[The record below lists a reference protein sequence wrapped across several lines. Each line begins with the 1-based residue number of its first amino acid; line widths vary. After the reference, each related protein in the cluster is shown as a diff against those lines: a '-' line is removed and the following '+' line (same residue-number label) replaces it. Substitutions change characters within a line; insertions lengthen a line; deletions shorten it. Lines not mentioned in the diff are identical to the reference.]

1 MKKRNNANFT
11 HPYKGALRVLG
22 VKVLKAL
29 KTKFFSGISETA
41 KKVNEKMK
49 KTLHKVLAK
58 SNKQFLYSAYQVF
71 KFLFPLSAKPLQ
83 SRMGKGK
90 ASIKEFIDSI
100 QKARITFTI
109 NPSKLKGKLEN
120 VLTTQ
125 MVKQKNGYRS
135 LKQFSYKQIE
145 RKTKITLYG
154 LLEVCIFVNNYI
166 LQKFTQYN
174 ETLNSW
180 DWIDPLLAELFLA
193 IIKYFFPL
201 QDPEIVKKKCSYT
214 RLDDFEP
221 YRWPSLLGMILT
233 NNCIQELLIIQINH
247 AKENK
252 FFTRYELFEYYIKIH
267 SEEWINYFNE
277 KKNEKITKI
286 IEKKNLILNMTFNII
301 SECISGQ
308 YVLTCSQKILQSF
321 SINNSSTYYTELKLF
336 SELISILLFPFCFL
350 FIKVITKYKPLVK
363 THWHTFLTVFVEKS
377 PQILQY
383 IIENQKYW
391 DNKYEYSKE
400 FSNTKINIID
410 SVKYPLEQPLINFQY
425 KNFYFIYKTR
435 TSNYISKQY
444 KPTVIK
450 NVFKQYIKPNM
461 RILKQNTMYK
471 TLLILFLNDSINNM
485 NNYSAVFIKNLN
497 KNKKKIKII
506 NYGEKTK
513 NSPIQLSNNTAGYEC
528 FNNIRTEF
536 VEDSK
541 NIYQSNNINEFD
553 FFIKKVNPRLKKK
566 KKIIRKINN
575 YLNKQYFWRNTQ
587 QYDYK
592 KDFVNFSLYIEK
604 IIAAYNKIVML
615 FPFIP
620 QWNNKI
626 EQAIIKNIPVGN
638 LYNEN
643 IIITKLL
650 KDITKS
656 NINTNLFIKEKHEDK
671 NTNINILDDLLI
683 NARNINNK
691 LTNYIK
697 ILERNEKNVT
707 IQATNYIILLKKV
720 LKLCAKT
727 FNLSTNTTEIEVAD
741 LIARKINEKN
751 EEFINAKPILEK
763 ISINDLKLQH
773 QKYLAFHYNSNR
785 DIGRPLYSSLSKM
798 YYYTN
803 KIELKLVEMKLI
815 KSLPL
820 IIKHKYHQEAKLV
833 WQQAYLKQANNFLA
847 PHLPVRHLH
856 YYEYYSYFPEYLRMY
871 FKETDENF
879 ILTPLSELDYFLLD
893 TGAKHL
899 LINVTQRFFYSM
911 TMTEIHRYN
920 IAWQNYRERAN
931 NIPWTTAHIIYWLEL
946 TVWARLGR
954 NLRSTHQSWYF
965 NRKIDPR
972 DLAFSVESQYALN
985 LWYKD
990 PFQYRYDDIIIPD
1003 ENFEILDDFG
1013 TMVDSDEDMYDK
1025 EVAADPE
1032 LEDDWDIEVYDV
1044 GMEENPH
1051 ESAMQETTEFDTD
1064 GLPFVEE
1071 QSLMLTQ
1078 EPDISVMDNRIWND
1092 IVEEKYF
1099 HVNSLHDHG
1108 TNLMKLKPYRHN
1120 INDGTYSISFAKYEA
1135 RQRRYEMAGVR
1146 RREFELK
1153 RIPTMHIKRK
1163 STLIEIPKENQKHFV
1178 RIKKHKKFRQKN
1190 IEEQLEE
1197 ENEADYEQEFMPPIS
1212 APREKNIYTKYGQFI
1227 GRKVYDPKNH
1237 ETTFFNKT
1245 DEIVGR
1251 RKYDFQT
1258 QEFLYFNKDGKLLIR
1273 KKKKSI
1279 HRKNKK
1285 N

>member
-100 QKARITFTI
+100 QKARITFAI

-321 SINNSSTYYTELKLF
+321 SIKNSSTYYTELKLF

-350 FIKVITKYKPLVK
+350 FIKGITKYKPLMK
-363 THWHTFLTVFVEKS
+363 THLHTFLTLLLEKS
-377 PQILQY
+377 PQIFQY

-400 FSNTKINIID
+400 FSNKKINIIN
-410 SVKYPLEQPLINFQY
+410 SVKYPLEQPLISFQY
-425 KNFYFIYKTR
+425 KNFYFLYKTR

-444 KPTVIK
+444 KPKVIK

-471 TLLILFLNDSINNM
+471 TLLILFLNASINNM

-497 KNKKKIKII
+497 KNKKKIRII

-513 NSPIQLSNNTAGYEC
+513 NSPIQLSNNTAGYDC
-528 FNNIRTEF
+528 FNNIRTEL
-536 VEDSK
+536 VENSK
-541 NIYQSNNINEFD
+541 DIYQSNNINEFD
-553 FFIKKVNPRLKKK
+553 FFLKKCNPRFKNK

-592 KDFVNFSLYIEK
+592 KDFVNFSLYLEQ
-604 IIAAYNKIVML
+604 IIAAYKKIVML
-615 FPFIP
+615 FPFIT

-643 IIITKLL
+643 IIIAKLL

-656 NINTNLFIKEKHEDK
+656 NINTNLFRKEKHEAK

-683 NARNINNK
+683 NARKINNK
-691 LTNYIK
+691 VTNYIK
-697 ILERNEKNVT
+697 ILERNEKNIT
-707 IQATNYIILLKKV
+707 IQATNNIILLKKV
-720 LKLCAKT
+720 IKLCTEK
-727 FNLSTNTTEIEVAD
+727 FNLSTNTTEIEITD

-751 EEFINAKPILEK
+751 EKFIDAKPILEK

-773 QKYLAFHYNSNR
+773 QKYLAFHYHYNR
-785 DIGRPLYSSLSKM
+785 DVGRPLYSSLSKM

-803 KIELKLVEMKLI
+803 KIELKLVEMKLM

-820 IIKHKYHQEAKLV
+820 IIKHKYHQEAKLL
-833 WQQAYLKQANNFLA
+833 WQQAYLKQANNILG

-856 YYEYYSYFPEYLRMY
+856 YYEYFCYFKEYRRIY

-879 ILTPLSELDYFLLD
+879 LLTPLSELDYFILD

-899 LINVTQRFFYSM
+899 LINVSRRFFNSM
-911 TMTEIHRYN
+911 TTTEIQRYN
-920 IAWQNYRERAN
+920 LAWQNYRERAGD
-931 NIPWTTAHIIYWLEL
+931 PRWTFGHFWYWL
-946 TVWARLGR
+946 TMTQWSNLGVA
-954 NLRSTHQSWYF
+954 LRADQPSFWFQT
-965 NRKIDPR
+965 KIDPR
-972 DLAFSVESQYALN
+972 ELAFSVESQYALN

-990 PFQYRYDDIIIPD
+990 PFRYRYDEIIYPD
-1003 ENFEILDDFG
+1003 ENYEQQDDYG
-1013 TMVDSDEDMYDK
+1013 DMTDDDEDRYDDSIMD
-1025 EVAADPE
+1025 EPE
-1032 LEDDWDIEVYDV
+1032 LEDEWDIEFEECAP
-1044 GMEENPH
+1044 EENPH
-1051 ESAMQETTEFDTD
+1051 ETMIQELFDFD
-1064 GLPFVEE
+1064 FANMPYVEE
-1071 QSLMLTQ
+1071 QTLMFTQ
-1078 EPDISVMDNRIWND
+1078 EPTLEVMDKRLFD

-1099 HVNSLHDHG
+1099 HVNTEHDSAKIM
-1108 TNLMKLKPYRHN
+1108 TKIRPYRHLFN
-1120 INDGTYSISFAKYEA
+1120 TGTYSTSFVKYEA
-1135 RQRRYEMAGVR
+1135 RQKRYEMAGVR

-1153 RIPTMHIKRK
+1153 LIPTMHVKRQK
-1163 STLIEIPKENQKHFV
+1163 TPIYIPKENQKHFV
-1178 RIKKHKKFRQKN
+1178 RIKKLKKFRKKN

-1197 ENEADYEQEFMPPIS
+1197 ENEADYEQYFMPPIS
-1212 APREKNIYTKYGQFI
+1212 APIEKNIYTKYGQFI
-1227 GRKVYDPKNH
+1227 GRKVYDPTNH

-1258 QEFLYFNKDGKLLIR
+1258 HEFLYFNKDGKLLIR
-1273 KKKKSI
+1273 KKRKSMN
-1279 HRKNKK
+1279 RKNKK